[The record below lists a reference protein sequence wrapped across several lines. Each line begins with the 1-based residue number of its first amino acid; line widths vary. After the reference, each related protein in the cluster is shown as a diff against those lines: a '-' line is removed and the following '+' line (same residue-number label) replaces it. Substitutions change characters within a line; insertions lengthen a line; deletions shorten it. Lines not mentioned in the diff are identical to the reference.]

1 MYRLIWFQHVHKAA
15 GSSIINQAVANG
27 EVLFPSHQN
36 GNPCNEGGEVM
47 PLWDF
52 DEGELRGFVDECQT
66 KEVTFVA
73 TEWGAPNFGTLHDDP
88 RVLLMTCIREPWSR
102 LVSNFNYDH
111 YLGFS
116 NSTTL
121 AEYLVED
128 RRIMMDNLL
137 VRIFANRFLA
147 ERGSIG
153 EDSLSNALSNLSLF
167 DLVIVIE
174 RDGDLSDHLFGAL
187 DWEKMKV
194 DSHSTFGNRWTLSRL
209 VRKFRL
215 ASAIRYILKM
225 KIEVSEDDHHLFE
238 DQSRIDLEF
247 YGRIMEG
254 GIRGRLHPL
263 NMNPENISNRSGS
276 IHLRD
281 R

>member
-27 EVLFPSHQN
+27 EVLFPGHQN
-36 GNPCNEGGEVM
+36 GNPFNEEGEVI

-52 DEGELRGFVDECQT
+52 DEVGLRDFVDECQT
-66 KEVTFVA
+66 KKVTFVA

-88 RVLLMTCIREPWSR
+88 RVVLLTCIREPWSR
-102 LVSNFNYDH
+102 LISNFNYAH

-116 NSTTL
+116 NSATL

-137 VRIFANRFLA
+137 VRIFANEFLA

-153 EDSLSNALSNLSLF
+153 KDSLSNALSNLSLF
-167 DLVIVIE
+167 DLVIVTE
-174 RDGDLSDHLFGAL
+174 REGDLSDHLFEAL
-187 DWEKMKV
+187 GWEKMKV
-194 DSHSTFGNRWTLSRL
+194 DSHSTFGNLWTLSML
-209 VRKFRL
+209 VRRLRL

-225 KIEVSEDDHHLFE
+225 KMAVSDDERHLFE
-238 DQSRIDLEF
+238 EQSRIDLEF
-247 YGRIMEG
+247 YDRIMEG
-254 GIRGRLHPL
+254 EIRGRLHPL
-263 NMNPENISNRSGS
+263 NLESGE
-276 IHLRD
+276 
-281 R
+281 